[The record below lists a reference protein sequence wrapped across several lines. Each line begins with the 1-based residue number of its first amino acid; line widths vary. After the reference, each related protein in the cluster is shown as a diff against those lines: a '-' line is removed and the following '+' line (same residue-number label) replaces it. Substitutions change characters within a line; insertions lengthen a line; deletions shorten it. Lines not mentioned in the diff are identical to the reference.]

1 MIEGYDS
8 LKGYFCNG
16 HLRLVLL
23 ILISWNLI
31 HLRRRRLTGIK
42 NYSGPAAAGAE
53 ERKREEEGEQQEE
66 ERIDVTA

>member
-1 MIEGYDS
+1 MIEDLDS

-53 ERKREEEGEQQEE
+53 ERKRERKTENNKKRKE
-66 ERIDVTA
+66 